1 MILCVLS
8 CRSEVAFIIT
18 KERVIEI
25 DYFCSLRSFYLLAPI
40 IISNSA
46 FAHNSCTIKHRNASF
61 ILRACL
67 SKRMFR
73 RYTIPLSESL
83 IVIPQTASLDYLD
96 RLLFTVFLVDIC
108 PPIIV
113 LIEIYTLKLY
123 AWKIFLH
130 RFQKIKCL
138 IVQRIIIRTRICN
151 LVQRI
156 YITKRIIPPLFSTSC
171 SFRAR
176 DSKNKRC
183 IIQRF

>member
-1 MILCVLS
+1 MILCVL

-46 FAHNSCTIKHRNASF
+46 FTHNSCTIKHRNASF

-73 RYTIPLSESL
+73 RYTILLSESF
-83 IVIPQTASLDYLD
+83 IVILQTASLDYLD

-108 PPIIV
+108 
-113 LIEIYTLKLY
+113 TNHRFDRFLKLY
-123 AWKIFLH
+123 AW
-130 RFQKIKCL
+130 
-138 IVQRIIIRTRICN
+138 N
-151 LVQRI
+151 
-156 YITKRIIPPLFSTSC
+156 FSTSFPKDKMFDRTKDYYTYTYLQ
-171 SFRAR
+171 SRA
-176 DSKNKRC
+176 KNLRH
-183 IIQRF
+183 

>member
-1 MILCVLS
+1 MILWCVL

-18 KERVIEI
+18 KERVIGI

-46 FAHNSCTIKHRNASF
+46 FTHNSCTIKHRNASF

-73 RYTIPLSESL
+73 RYTILLSDSF
-83 IVIPQTASLDYLD
+83 IVILQTASLDYLD
-96 RLLFTVFLVDIC
+96 RLLFTVSLLDIC

-113 LIEIYTLKLY
+113 LIEIFSNYTLE
-123 AWKIFLH
+123 IFLH
-130 RFQKIKCL
+130 HFQKIKCL